1 MTAPPLSPP
10 RAPQA
15 PVVASRRRRL
25 RGITVLPYALLAP
38 AIAALALVLGYP
50 LIKLIVLSV
59 QKFGLRQQF
68 GAPADFVGLANYHR
82 ILTDPDFRTVL
93 VRTVL
98 YTAVTVSLTM
108 VIGTLLALLLQR
120 VHRFIRL
127 GMLTMLLLVWAMPPV
142 SSAVIWQWMFDSQ
155 YGVINWALTALGGDF
170 HGHSWLS
177 NPHSFFAVAAI
188 VVIWMGIPFITFTVF
203 AGLTQVP
210 AEVLEAAQLDGAN
223 GFQRLRH
230 VIVPYLKPVL
240 LILTTLSVLWNFQVV
255 NQIYVLQQAGGIS
268 SDTNT
273 LGVYAYRVAIGQ
285 NRFDVGAAIAV
296 VMVVLTLLLTAV
308 YLRQMARQEDQ

>member
-10 RAPQA
+10 RVPPA
-15 PVVASRRRRL
+15 PVAAPRRRN
-25 RGITVLPYALLAP
+25 RGTALLPYALLIP
-38 AIAALALVLGYP
+38 AIGTLALVLAYP

-68 GAPADFVGLANYHR
+68 GAPADFVGLDNYRR
-82 ILTDPDFRTVL
+82 IFNDPNFWSVL

-98 YTAVTVSLTM
+98 FTAVTVSLTM
-108 VIGTLLALLLQR
+108 VIGVLLALLLQR
-120 VHRFIRL
+120 VHAVIRVGL
-127 GMLTMLLLVWAMPPV
+127 LSMLLLVWAMPPV
-142 SSAVIWQWMFDSQ
+142 SSAVVWQWMFDSQ
-155 YGVINWALTALGGDF
+155 YGVINWVLTALGFDF

-177 NPHSFFAVAAI
+177 NPHSFFAVASI
-188 VVIWMGIPFITFTVF
+188 VVIWMGIPFITFTSF

-210 AEVLEAAQLDGAN
+210 GEVLEAAQLDGAN

-240 LILTTLSVLWNFQVV
+240 LILTTLSTLWNFQLF
-255 NQIYVLQQAGGIS
+255 NQVYVLQQAGGIS

-285 NRFDVGAAIAV
+285 NRFDLGAAIAV
-296 VMVVLTLLLTAV
+296 VMVVLTLLLTVV
-308 YLRQMARQEDQ
+308 YLRQMTKQEDQ

>member
-1 MTAPPLSPP
+1 M
-10 RAPQA
+10 
-15 PVVASRRRRL
+15 
-25 RGITVLPYALLAP
+25 
-38 AIAALALVLGYP
+38 LGFP

-68 GAPADFVGLANYHR
+68 GAPADFVGGDNYHR

-93 VRTVL
+93 LRTVL
-98 YTAVTVSLTM
+98 YTLVTVSLTM

-120 VHRFIRL
+120 VHRFVRL

-203 AGLTQVP
+203 AALTQVP
-210 AEVLEAAQLDGAN
+210 GEVLEAAQLDGAN

-308 YLRQMARQEDQ
+308 YLRQMAKQEDQ